1 MGTFLERIAII
12 LSHPEEA
19 GNIGSTCRA
28 MKTMGLSRLRIVG
41 ERRYDE
47 RQIEYMSVHAFEVY
61 ERAAFYPTVEEA
73 LADTVLSAGVT
84 RRRGVKRKAISLL
97 PEELAERA
105 AASGAGTVGVVF
117 GNERSGLSDAE
128 LSACALAVHIPT
140 SPQFPS
146 LNLSQAVQIIAY
158 TLFRHDQR
166 PARFTPV
173 ARERI
178 ETLAGSAIGSLGA
191 IGFFSVAGNSVMTE
205 FLRDVF
211 TRASLSKGE
220 ADRMEEMFMK
230 IKNLK
235 IHKPQ

>member
-1 MGTFLERIAII
+1 MSTFLERIAVV

-28 MKTMGLSRLRIVG
+28 MKTMGLTRLRIVG
-41 ERRYDE
+41 ERGYDE

-61 ERAAFYPTVEEA
+61 DRAEFFPTIEEA

-84 RRRGVKRKAISLL
+84 RRRGVKRKVVSLL

-105 AASGAGTVGVVF
+105 ARSGSGTVGIVF

-146 LNLSQAVQIIAY
+146 LNLAQAVQIVAY
-158 TLFRHDQR
+158 SLFRNEQS

-173 ARERI
+173 TRERI
-178 ETLAGSAIGSLGA
+178 ESLTTEAIGSLGE
-191 IGFFSVAGNSVMTE
+191 IGFFSVAGNSVMME

-211 TRASLSKGE
+211 TRAALSKGE
-220 ADRMEEMFMK
+220 ADRMEEMFTK

-235 IHKPQ
+235 VHKPR